1 MRRVVRAVAAAAHAE
16 GGCAIRELCGVRRL
30 LDAAATHLSP
40 AEGALDLDPIGGG
53 KGESSTDSPAPSA
66 PAPEASIRAFRG
78 SVRGASTEDKLALMD
93 ELVAAVSTLAH
104 GGQSSRGGA
113 DETALAANGDCIDA
127 VTAAPQT
134 IALDESDEVRDITE
148 NTPPRDRQYLVRA
161 RSTKLA

>member
-40 AEGALDLDPIGGG
+40 AEGALDLDPIGDVE
-53 KGESSTDSPAPSA
+53 GESEKTDSFAQSPAT
-66 PAPEASIRAFRG
+66 PEASIRASRG

-93 ELVAAVSTLAH
+93 ELVVTVSTLAH

-113 DETALAANGDCIDA
+113 DETATALAGFLSRCACLLY
-127 VTAAPQT
+127 TSP
-134 IALDESDEVRDITE
+134 S
-148 NTPPRDRQYLVRA
+148 PRDATLSRMPSSA
-161 RSTKLA
+161 